1 MSSSLYVSILYDG
14 YVCISHRLLL
24 LKEQIQQINFNE
36 VLLLDKQK
44 YYRVTI
50 RFSSF
55 HTAGLFLYPP
65 ESIRKPL
72 VSDLFKVCENLWL
85 LIFSRCVKREVAC
98 NELKLFYSPPL
109 SKWLTL
115 SWRRPIS
122 YRNQSIDLRSKM
134 TTLRWKRLVGNN
146 MGQLIQEWTK

>member
-55 HTAGLFLYPP
+55 HTAGLFLYPL
-65 ESIRKPL
+65 KA
-72 VSDLFKVCENLWL
+72 FENLL
-85 LIFSRCVKREVAC
+85 FLIFSRCVKTSGFWSFQGV
-98 NELKLFYSPPL
+98 
-109 SKWLTL
+109 
-115 SWRRPIS
+115 
-122 YRNQSIDLRSKM
+122 
-134 TTLRWKRLVGNN
+134 WKETSGMQWAKTIL
-146 MGQLIQEWTK
+146 LATFK